1 MRIQK
6 TALISQHRQ
15 LPYLQPELLTQT
27 LAQMSHL
34 TESTNGDVNTASKRS
49 RRNTGTQPH
58 TSVSLTCPSWRR
70 GVLTLNVMCTCTCT
84 GRAILDITFSS
95 HVPHLQITPDL
106 MHMTK
111 PTVSS
116 RVYIDSPKTHGKTA
130 SSHHSCTV
138 NRSFLCTCSGPVTVS
153 NTEHS
158 VSSLQSM
165 LVATFCRHETKK
177 QKAEPVVPQ
186 RRKTNQEKVSLSGSV
201 LNTWLFSLPATCSKA
216 CLSPLTACLSACLS
230 ACPTPS
236 LHLMWCLSRPS

>member
-34 TESTNGDVNTASKRS
+34 TESTNDDVNTASERS

-84 GRAILDITFSS
+84 GRAILDIPFSS
-95 HVPHLQITPDL
+95 HALHLQSTPDF

-116 RVYIDSPKTHGKTA
+116 SVNIDLPKLMAKLRQVTIPALST
-130 SSHHSCTV
+130 SHFH
-138 NRSFLCTCSGPVTVS
+138 
-153 NTEHS
+153 
-158 VSSLQSM
+158 
-165 LVATFCRHETKK
+165 A
-177 QKAEPVVPQ
+177 
-186 RRKTNQEKVSLSGSV
+186 
-201 LNTWLFSLPATCSKA
+201 PAQD
-216 CLSPLTACLSACLS
+216 L
-230 ACPTPS
+230 
-236 LHLMWCLSRPS
+236 